1 MLDRT
6 RGANSFPVNDSDLE
20 HLESARP
27 RDWINPEPAACYN
40 LVVIGAGPAGLVAAR
55 GAVAFGA
62 RVALIEDDMIGG
74 DCLNVG
80 CIPSKTIIRTS
91 RLYADMENAEHF
103 GARLDGD
110 VDVDFP
116 FVMDRMRRIRQRVSR
131 GDSVSRLAEEGIDV
145 FFGQGRFTGQDL
157 IEVEGARL
165 RFRKAL
171 VATGSRPL
179 DPKIPG
185 LAEAGYLTNESAF
198 NLTRRPRRLLVIGGG
213 PLGCETAQA
222 FARLGAKVIIAQN
235 EPKFLP
241 WEERDAAQILSD
253 ALAHD
258 GVEIRLNTEV
268 VAVRSEGREKIAE
281 LVNAD
286 WKSSVAVDEIIVG
299 VGRSPNVD
307 GIGLEAAGIEYDR
320 VKGIRV
326 DDFLRTTNRRVYA
339 AGDVCL
345 KYKFTHVADASARIA
360 VRNALFLGRSRF
372 SNLTIPWCTY
382 TDPEIAH
389 VGMYVIDARERG
401 IPVRT
406 FTILMHDV
414 DRAVT
419 DGEDEGFVKIHVKE
433 GTDRI
438 LGATIVARHAGEMI
452 NGISLAIG
460 SGMGLRALANVIHTY
475 PTQAEA
481 IKMAADAYNRTRL
494 TPLVKAISTR
504 WFSWM
509 RGSR

>member
-1 MLDRT
+1 MLDRPDKP
-6 RGANSFPVNDSDLE
+6 NSFPVDHSDLE

-27 RDWINPEPAACYN
+27 HDWVNPEPAPCYN
-40 LVVIGAGPAGLVAAR
+40 LVVLGGGPAGLVAAR

-62 RVALIEDDMIGG
+62 KVALIEDDMLGG

-80 CIPSKTIIRTS
+80 CVPSKTIIRTS
-91 RLYADMENAEHF
+91 RLYADMENARHF
-103 GARLDGD
+103 GARLDGGI
-110 VDVDFP
+110 DVDFP
-116 FVMDRMRRIRQRVSR
+116 LVMDRMRRIRRRISR
-131 GDSVSRLAEEGIDV
+131 EDSVGRLAEEGIDV
-145 FFGQGRFTGQDL
+145 FFGKGRFTGPDT
-157 IEVEGARL
+157 IEVDGARL
-165 RFRKAL
+165 RFKKAL

-185 LAEAGYLTNESAF
+185 LEEAGYLTNENAF
-198 NLTRRPRRLLVIGGG
+198 NLTRRPSRMLVIGGG

-222 FARLGAKVIIAQN
+222 FARLGVKVTIAQN

-241 WEERDAAQILSD
+241 WEERDAAQIISD

-258 GVEIRLNTEV
+258 GVEIRLNTQV
-268 VAVRSEGREKIAE
+268 VAVRTEGRNKIAD

-286 WKSSVAVDEIIVG
+286 WKSSVTVDEIIVG
-299 VGRSPNVD
+299 VGRSPNVE
-307 GIGLEAAGIEYDR
+307 GIGLDAAGIEYDTA
-320 VKGIRV
+320 KGIKV
-326 DDFLRTTNRRVYA
+326 DDFLRTANRRVYA

-345 KYKFTHVADASARIA
+345 RYKFTHMADASARIA
-360 VRNALFLGRSRF
+360 VRNALFPGRSRM
-372 SNLTIPWCTY
+372 SRLTVPWCTY

-389 VGMYVIDARERG
+389 VGMYVIQARERG

-419 DGEDEGFVKIHVKE
+419 DGEDEGFVKIHVRE

-460 SGMGLRALANVIHTY
+460 SGMGLRALAKVIHTY

-494 TPLVKAISTR
+494 TPLVKAASAR
-504 WFSWM
+504 WFSWL
-509 RGSR
+509 RG